1 MREIN
6 PQQLADIIE
15 NNVGN
20 AIAINE
26 LRNIILEEGA
36 ILVHNGNRIANISV
50 NEENN
55 YVLQIID

>member
-1 MREIN
+1 MREIS
-6 PQQLADIIE
+6 PAQLADIIE

-36 ILVHNGNRIANISV
+36 ILIHNSNQIAKIFI
-50 NEENN
+50 NEDGN
-55 YVLQIID
+55 YVLEPLN